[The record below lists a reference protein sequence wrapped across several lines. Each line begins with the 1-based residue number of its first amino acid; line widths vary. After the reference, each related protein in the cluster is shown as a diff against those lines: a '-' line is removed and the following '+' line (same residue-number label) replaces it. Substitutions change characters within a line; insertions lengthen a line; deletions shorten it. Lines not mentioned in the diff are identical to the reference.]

1 MYDCRCWGSKIERF
15 SSFKKILPPTPSQK
29 EDAVA
34 VSTFCPLAL
43 ALPTDL
49 MLTWEPVRMIII
61 TIYNDYVDDLEDD
74 DDDDSVSCGSFHR
87 LGASWSN
94 VDVGA
99 GSCSSSSESVGPAC
113 LPTQSAVPLL
123 RSVQRETDPLT
134 AAFEAGRHRAV

>member
-1 MYDCRCWGSKIERF
+1 M
-15 SSFKKILPPTPSQK
+15 
-29 EDAVA
+29 A

-87 LGASWSN
+87 LGAS
-94 VDVGA
+94 
-99 GSCSSSSESVGPAC
+99 
-113 LPTQSAVPLL
+113 
-123 RSVQRETDPLT
+123 
-134 AAFEAGRHRAV
+134 